1 VAVEVVREPI
11 RERDRAPLAEFG
23 LFISIG
29 FLAVGVLGFI
39 PGITTHYS
47 DLPFA
52 GHDSDAKLLG
62 VFQVSILHNLVHLL
76 YGVVG
81 LFLCRTVA
89 GARSFL
95 VGGGLIYLVLT
106 AYGYLVSEGSG
117 WNFVPVD
124 HADNLLHLGLGLA
137 MVTFGLLPE
146 RTRGA
151 PGETLAGFLA
161 GTAIFISAIGITY
174 RPLRLVPLAILL
186 ALLAAGLGGRH
197 ARLALYAVVTG
208 AVCFVA
214 GLAFAVATSNPLW

>member
-1 VAVEVVREPI
+1 MAQEPT
-11 RERDRAPLAEFG
+11 RNRDRAPLAELG
-23 LFISIG
+23 LIISIG
-29 FLAVGVLGFI
+29 FLAVGILGFI

-47 DLPFA
+47 DMQFA
-52 GHDSDAKLLG
+52 GHDSGAKLFG

-76 YGVVG
+76 FGVAG

-89 GARSFL
+89 GARAFL

-106 AYGYLVSEGSG
+106 LYGFLISEGSG

-124 HADNLLHLGLGLA
+124 RADNWLHLGLGLA

-151 PGETLAGFLA
+151 PGEALAGFLA
-161 GTAIFISAIGITY
+161 ATAIFFSAIGLAY
-174 RPLRLVPLAILL
+174 RPLRLIPLAILL
-186 ALLAAGLGGRH
+186 SLFAAGIGGRN
-197 ARLALYAVVTG
+197 ARLAQAAVVTC

-214 GLAFAVATSNPLW
+214 GFAFAVVTSHPLW

>member
-1 VAVEVVREPI
+1 MVQEPI
-11 RERDRAPLAEFG
+11 RERGRAPLAELG
-23 LFISIG
+23 LVISIG
-29 FLAVGVLGFI
+29 FLAVGILGFI

-47 DLPFA
+47 DMQFA
-52 GHDSDAKLLG
+52 GHDSGAKLFD

-76 YGVVG
+76 YGLAG

-89 GARSFL
+89 GARTFL
-95 VGGGLIYLVLT
+95 VGGGLIYLALT
-106 AYGYLVSEGSG
+106 VYGFLITQDSG

-161 GTAIFISAIGITY
+161 ATAIFFSAIGLAY
-174 RPLRLVPLAILL
+174 RPLRLIPLAILL
-186 ALLAAGLGGRH
+186 SLLATGLGGRH
-197 ARLALYAVVTG
+197 ARLAQIAVVTG

-214 GLAFAVATSNPLW
+214 GLAIAVVTSHPLW

>member
-1 VAVEVVREPI
+1 MAVEAVHEPT
-11 RERDRAPLAEFG
+11 RKRDRAPLAELG
-23 LFISIG
+23 LIISIG
-29 FLAVGVLGFI
+29 FLAVGILGFI

-47 DLPFA
+47 DIQFA

-62 VFQVSILHNLVHLL
+62 VFQVSVLHNLVHLL
-76 YGVVG
+76 FGVVG
-81 LFLCRTVA
+81 LFLCRTGA
-89 GARSFL
+89 GARAFL

-106 AYGYLVSEGSG
+106 LYGFLISEGSG

-124 HADNLLHLGLGLA
+124 RAGNLLHLGLGLA

-161 GTAIFISAIGITY
+161 ATAIFFSAIGLVY
-174 RPLRLVPLAILL
+174 RPLRLIPLAILL
-186 ALLAAGLGGRH
+186 SLLAVGLGGRS
-197 ARLALYAVVTG
+197 ARLAQYAVVTG

-214 GLAFAVATSNPLW
+214 GLAIAVVTSHPLW

>member
-1 VAVEVVREPI
+1 MAVEVAREPT
-11 RERDRAPLAEFG
+11 RERDRAPLAELG
-23 LFISIG
+23 LIISIG
-29 FLAVGVLGFI
+29 FLAVGILGFI

-47 DLPFA
+47 DLQFA

-89 GARSFL
+89 GARAFL
-95 VGGGLIYLVLT
+95 VGGGVIYLVLT
-106 AYGYLVSEGSG
+106 VYGFLVSEGSG

-124 HADNLLHLGLGLA
+124 HADNLLHLGLGLG

-161 GTAIFISAIGITY
+161 ATAIFFSAIGLVY

-197 ARLALYAVVTG
+197 SRLALYAVVTG

-214 GLAFAVATSNPLW
+214 GLAIAVVTTHPLW

>member
-1 VAVEVVREPI
+1 VAVDVVQEPI
-11 RERDRAPLAEFG
+11 RERDRAPLVELG
-23 LFISIG
+23 LVISIG
-29 FLAVGVLGFI
+29 FLAVGILGFI
-39 PGITTHYS
+39 PGITTHYG
-47 DLPFA
+47 DLQFA

-89 GARSFL
+89 GARTFL
-95 VGGGLIYLVLT
+95 VGGGVIYLVLT
-106 AYGYLVSEGSG
+106 VYGFLISADSG

-124 HADNLLHLGLGLA
+124 RADDLLHLGLGLA

-161 GTAIFISAIGITY
+161 GTAIFISAIGLAY

-186 ALLAAGLGGRH
+186 SLLAAGFGGRH
-197 ARLALYAVVTG
+197 ARLAQYAVVTG

-214 GLAFAVATSNPLW
+214 GLAIAVVTSHPLW